1 MSFSHS
7 RAGGNPATLTAD
19 CEKLGTRLRGH
30 DVAGNRELN
39 SCPSLMNFSVTS
51 VAKSDRN
58 VIRMDVPLCVSSCPE
73 ADIDL
78 LDRFLGHDAW
88 TTRQLLDICSTLSE
102 DQLDRDF
109 DIGHRTLRRTLD
121 HIIHNMETWSSLMAE
136 QPFERAADQTIAGM
150 IRRHDLAADR
160 LKSVSRKIAD
170 SKAWDHLWPDHLD
183 DPPQQKKFRNRHRSR
198 HHTQHAPP
206 RPAVLHA
213 SLIGRHPPPRR
224 RRLQL
229 GECKLKIFQIRRP
242 ENWAT
247 ESTESSEEA
256 SS

>member
-1 MSFSHS
+1 
-7 RAGGNPATLTAD
+7 
-19 CEKLGTRLRGH
+19 
-30 DVAGNRELN
+30 
-39 SCPSLMNFSVTS
+39 MNFSVTS

-73 ADIDL
+73 ADMDL

-183 DPPQQKKFRNRHRSR
+183 DPPQQKSFGTAIAHVITHSMHHRAQLFYMLRLSGVT
-198 HHTQHAPP
+198 HLPEGD
-206 RPAVLHA
+206 VFSWENA
-213 SLIGRHPPPRR
+213 S
-224 RRLQL
+224 
-229 GECKLKIFQIRRP
+229 
-242 ENWAT
+242 
-247 ESTESSEEA
+247 
-256 SS
+256 